1 MAQTIYIDS
10 TSTATGNNG
19 SEANPY
25 LNFETLVAGDL
36 DSGGNN
42 VINIAGDHYLT
53 QQFNG
58 LKQGA
63 LNNNNVWQ
71 QWTGKAQGRLLSAV
85 NVNLD
90 STYAWQSSSQA
101 NVFYLTLANGSNP
114 SINVETATV
123 DGYYRGASVSGA
135 NKKLE
140 QLGATAASGD
150 APVVGALDSGEF
162 GYGDADSLGYSTFYF
177 RPSDGVATSHEVIIS
192 TELNYVNIALNHQT
206 FKGLHILY
214 GNQDAFTVRARATI
228 ENCVIGL
235 SEFSTLVASSS
246 SSILTVRNCLMTQSH
261 RSVSVTAGATVDV
274 ANCVFHNSHLGLRN
288 TSNAAT
294 ITLKNT
300 LVLGSESGGIEQTV
314 AFTTGSLTETN
325 NCYYTRLN
333 DSVNKLSYISGNWVI
348 TNATDIPP
356 YFDTTVVIGAG
367 DNSNKYQRALPD
379 PKLSAYSTH
388 NWEDCD
394 FHLTSASPCVDAG
407 TPISGLTLDFEG
419 VAYDA
424 STPVIGFY
432 QTVIPGPDAP
442 RAVTYISPTSVA
454 ATSAPFTLQPSQEV
468 QVFAAP
474 ALNANE
480 YVTIEVNDAIQ
491 GWRTMGIVVN
501 QLESNGFIVNN
512 KRIAQEYRLT
522 KSATRA
528 ATRIESN

>member
-10 TSTATGNNG
+10 TSTATGDNG

-25 LNFETLVAGDL
+25 LNFESLVAGDL
-36 DSGGNN
+36 DAGGNN

-53 QQFNG
+53 QTFNG
-58 LKQGA
+58 LKQGS

-71 QWTGKAQGRLLSAV
+71 QWAGKAQGRLLSAV

-90 STYAWQSSSQA
+90 STYAWQPSSQEG
-101 NVFYLTLANGSNP
+101 VFYLTLANGSNP
-114 SINVETATV
+114 SITVQTATV
-123 DGYYRGASVSGA
+123 DGYYRGISVAGA

-140 QLGATAASGD
+140 QLGATAANGD
-150 APVVGALDSGEF
+150 APVVGALEAGEF

-177 RPSDGVATSHEVIIS
+177 RPADGIATSHEVMIS
-192 TELNYVNIALNHQT
+192 TAINYVNIALNHQT

-214 GNQDAFTVRARATI
+214 GNQDAFVCRARATI

-235 SEFSTLVASSS
+235 AEFATLVASSS

-261 RSVSVTAGATVDV
+261 RSVSVTAAATVDV

-314 AFTTGSLTETN
+314 AFTSGSLTETN

-348 TNATDIPP
+348 TDATDIPP
-356 YFDTTVVIGAG
+356 YFNTTVAIGVG

-379 PKLSAYSTH
+379 PKVSAYSTH

-407 TPISGLTLDFEG
+407 TPISGLTLDFDG
-419 VAYDA
+419 VAYDT

-432 QTVIPGPDAP
+432 QTVVPGPNEP
-442 RAVTYISPTSVA
+442 RAVTYITLTSGA
-454 ATSAPFTLQPSQEV
+454 ATSAPFTLQPGESVEIFSAPRLGDDEFVLAEV
-468 QVFAAP
+468 LGSDGTYNSLGILIDQRFTSNVLRNKKTYPRSFR
-474 ALNANE
+474 LSKT
-480 YVTIEVNDAIQ
+480 VTQSGV
-491 GWRTMGIVVN
+491 RV
-501 QLESNGFIVNN
+501 ESD
-512 KRIAQEYRLT
+512 
-522 KSATRA
+522 
-528 ATRIESN
+528 

>member
-1 MAQTIYIDS
+1 MAQNIYIDS
-10 TSTATGNNG
+10 TSTATGDNG
-19 SEANPY
+19 SETNPY
-25 LNFETLVAGDL
+25 LNFESLVAGDL
-36 DSGGNN
+36 DVGGNN

-53 QQFNG
+53 QTFNG

-71 QWTGKAQGRLLSAV
+71 QWSGKPQGRLLSAV

-90 STYAWQSSSQA
+90 STYAWQSSSQED
-101 NVFYLTLANGSNP
+101 VFYLTLANGSNP
-114 SINVETATV
+114 SITVQTATV
-123 DGYYRGASVSGA
+123 DGYYRGISVKEA

-140 QLGATAASGD
+140 QLGATAPNGN
-150 APVVGALDSGEF
+150 APVVGALEAGEF
-162 GYGDADSLGYSTFYF
+162 GYGDADSLGYNTFYF
-177 RPSDGVATSHEVIIS
+177 RPADGIATSHEVMIS
-192 TELNYVNIALNHQT
+192 IANNYVNVALNHQT

-214 GNQDAFTVRARATI
+214 GNQDAFVFRARGAI

-235 SEFSTLVASSS
+235 SEFSTLVAESSN
-246 SSILTVRNCLMTQSH
+246 SILTVRNCLMTQSH
-261 RSVSVTAGATVDV
+261 RSVSITAAATVDV

-300 LVLGSESGGIEQTV
+300 LVIGGESGAIEQTV

-333 DSVNKLSYISGNWVI
+333 DTTNKLSYVSGNWLI
-348 TNATDIPP
+348 TDATDIPP
-356 YFDTTVVIGAG
+356 YFDTTVVIGAS

-379 PKLSAYSTH
+379 PKVSAYSTH

-419 VAYDA
+419 VAYDT

-454 ATSAPFTLQPSQEV
+454 ATSAPFTLQPSQEL
-468 QVFAAP
+468 QVFTEP
-474 ALNANE
+474 TLEANE
-480 YVTIEVNDAIQ
+480 YVTIEVDDAIQ

-501 QLESNGFIVNN
+501 QFDSNGFITNN
-512 KRIAQEYRLT
+512 KRIAQQYRLT
-522 KSATRA
+522 KSATRSS
-528 ATRIESN
+528 TRIESN

>member
-25 LNFETLVAGDL
+25 LNFESLVAGDL
-36 DSGGNN
+36 DAGGNN

-53 QQFNG
+53 QTFNG

-71 QWTGKAQGRLLSAV
+71 QWAGKAQGRLLSAA
-85 NVNLD
+85 NVNLN
-90 STYAWQSSSQA
+90 STYAWQPSSQEG
-101 NVFYLTLANGSNP
+101 VFYLTLANGSNP
-114 SINVETATV
+114 SITVQTATV
-123 DGYYRGASVSGA
+123 DGYYRGISVAGA
-135 NKKLE
+135 NKALE
-140 QLGATAASGD
+140 QLGATAANGD
-150 APVVGALDSGEF
+150 APVVGALEAGEF

-177 RPSDGVATSHEVIIS
+177 RPADGIATSHEVMIS
-192 TELNYVNIALNHQT
+192 TADNYVNIAFNHQT

-214 GNQDAFTVRARATI
+214 GNQDAFIVRARATI

-235 SEFSTLVASSS
+235 AEFATLVASSS

-261 RSVSVTAGATVDV
+261 RSVSVTAAATVDV

-314 AFTTGSLTETN
+314 AFTSGSLTETN

-348 TNATDIPP
+348 TDATDIPP
-356 YFDTTVVIGAG
+356 YFNTTVAIGAG

-379 PKLSAYSTH
+379 PKVSAYSAH

-407 TPISGLTLDFEG
+407 TPISGLTLDFDG
-419 VAYDA
+419 VAYDT

-454 ATSAPFTLQPSQEV
+454 ATSAPFTLQPSQEL
-468 QVFAAP
+468 QVFTEP
-474 ALNANE
+474 TLEANE
-480 YVTIEVNDAIQ
+480 YVTIEVDDAIQ
-491 GWRTMGIVVN
+491 GWRSMGVVVN
-501 QLESNGFIVNN
+501 QFDSNGFIANN
-512 KRIAQEYRLT
+512 KRVAQEYRLT